1 MATTVLSLTL
11 SVSPSHSYAN
21 TNFNQEV
28 MCLAQNIYFE
38 SRGEPIKGQI
48 AVALVTLNRVN
59 HPDFPKT
66 VCGVVQ
72 QSIKNNKGQPIRGKC
87 QFSWYCDGKSD
98 VLPSGSEQVKQSIA
112 LAVVLLTTPVKVD
125 ITNGALFFHASY
137 VKPSWRKS
145 SEKTIAIGNHI
156 FYRRS

>member
-11 SVSPSHSYAN
+11 CASPSQASDYS
-21 TNFNQEV
+21 NFSQEV

-38 SRGEPIKGQI
+38 SRGEPVKGQI
-48 AVALVTLNRVN
+48 AVALVTINRTN
-59 HPDFPKT
+59 HPDFPNT
-66 VCGVVQ
+66 ICGVVQ
-72 QSIKNNKGQPIRGKC
+72 QAVVNSKGQPIKGKC

-98 VLPSGSEQVKQSIA
+98 EMPSGDAQVKQSVA
-112 LAVVLLTTPVKVD
+112 LAAMLLSTPIKVD
-125 ITNGALFFHASY
+125 ITKGALFFHASY
-137 VKPSWRKS
+137 VKPSWRKT